1 MMRELREHF
10 HREPYT
16 WARSTDHRKRAAL
29 WDEGRFQD
37 YLAHYLLIAHLSC
50 FREMHASAGRMDV
63 QIWTAT
69 YEYILELKVRESGG
83 KRDSALEQTKKYA
96 AERTSLG
103 KPKIFVGIVF
113 SKWLKNISDWI
124 SEGPGS
130 RIESMEKKQVN
141 ASKTLIEQRI
151 QSSTKKKKKKKRID
165 PNKRKSLGEKS
176 RTELEP
182 PPLRKPH
189 SPL

>member
-50 FREMHASAGRMDV
+50 LREMHVSAGRMDV
-63 QIWTAT
+63 QIWTAA

-83 KRDSALEQTKKYA
+83 KRDSALEQAKKYA

-113 SKWLKNISDWI
+113 SKWLKNIS
-124 SEGPGS
+124 
-130 RIESMEKKQVN
+130 
-141 ASKTLIEQRI
+141 
-151 QSSTKKKKKKKRID
+151 
-165 PNKRKSLGEKS
+165 KSLGEKEKLDGMGREAFMS
-176 RTELEP
+176 MRRLSLVPNCCASLPSSFLVSDRLLGFTVFP
-182 PPLRKPH
+182 FSLRSVCIEWRRKKKR
-189 SPL
+189 